1 MESHSLLPVQLECQK
16 QINSNEPA
24 EDEQPNYALQPLQSR
39 VTPVDNKGLGTPQVA
54 ERWRYAASRLATI
67 K

>member
-24 EDEQPNYALQPLQSR
+24 EDEQPNYALQPLHSR
-39 VTPVDNKGLGTPQVA
+39 VTPVDNRGPATQQAA
-54 ERWRYAASRLATI
+54 ER
-67 K
+67 